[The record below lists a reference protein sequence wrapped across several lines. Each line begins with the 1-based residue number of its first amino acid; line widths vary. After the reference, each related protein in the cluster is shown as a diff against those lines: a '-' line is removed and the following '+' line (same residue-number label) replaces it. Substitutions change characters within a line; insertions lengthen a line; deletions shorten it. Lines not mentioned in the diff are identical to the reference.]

1 MYIRRICCTLL
12 VLLGLPLV
20 KAGAGLPLQKAEAA
34 AATAQAHDHHDLAV
48 SLRQLVQQD
57 AAQYSVYVDF
67 LDGSRPLLFQ
77 NQQVRSASMIKVF
90 ILATAMEKEASGQ
103 LDESHEL
110 VLRDNMKV
118 GGAGSLCGWED
129 GSRITIRQLL
139 YKMITESDN
148 TATNMLID
156 YLGMGRI
163 NQYIQQHGYTQTKL
177 QRKMMDTEAVQEG
190 RENLTSARDLGI
202 FFSRLYHKQCVT
214 PGLDQKMINILLDQE
229 DTDVLPAAC
238 PGSRVAHK
246 TGELDH
252 LYHDGGIVYGP
263 SHNRVIVILT
273 ENQDDAGLTLKLMK
287 EIAAKADR

>member
-1 MYIRRICCTLL
+1 MHIRRICCTLL
-12 VLLGLPLV
+12 VLLGLSLV
-20 KAGAGLPLQKAEAA
+20 KTGAGQPLPGAEAVA
-34 AATAQAHDHHDLAV
+34 AAQAHDHHELAV

-57 AAQYSVYVDF
+57 DAQYSVYVDF
-67 LDGSRPLLFQ
+67 LDGSRSLLFQ

-90 ILATAMEKEASGQ
+90 ILATAMEKEADGQ

-148 TATNMLID
+148 TAANMLID

-177 QRKMMDTEAVQEG
+177 QRKMMDTEAVREG

-202 FFSRLYHKQCVT
+202 FFSRLYHRQCVR
-214 PGLDQKMINILLDQE
+214 PDLDQKMIDILLDQE

-263 SHNRVIVILT
+263 GHNRVIVILT

-287 EIAAKADR
+287 EIAARAEK

>member
-1 MYIRRICCTLL
+1 MKFRRFCCTVPLF
-12 VLLGLPLV
+12 LLGLTLT
-20 KAGAGLPLQKAEAA
+20 GLAVEPPVHRVEAA
-34 AATAQAHDHHDLAV
+34 AVVHDHHDLAV

-57 AAQYSVYVDF
+57 DAQYSVYVDF

-77 NQQVRSASMIKVF
+77 NRQVRSASMIKVF
-90 ILATAMEKEASGQ
+90 ILATAMEEEAAGQ
-103 LDESHEL
+103 LDENHEL
-110 VLRDNMKV
+110 VLRDDMKV
-118 GGAGSLCGWED
+118 GGAGSLCGWAD
-129 GSRITIRQLL
+129 GSRITIKQLL

-214 PGLDQKMINILLDQE
+214 PALDQKMIDILLDQE

-263 SHNRVIVILT
+263 SHDRVIVILT
-273 ENQDDAGLTLKLMK
+273 ENQDDADLTLKLMK